1 MLDAH
6 VSVGVCSPYVVVSTK
21 IYRLSGEH
29 IPYRYGDVSS
39 EESRKFADALE
50 NAAPYMGTFIGH
62 PGMAGNT
69 NAVEGIIRRY
79 NVKPRNIQRILPD
92 WSGARTL
99 EMLQTIHAT
108 CDIRGTISGD
118 VVAGRCGCWE
128 LESARSCGKP
138 SGKPPDIPPPTS
150 E

>member
-1 MLDAH
+1 
-6 VSVGVCSPYVVVSTK
+6 
-21 IYRLSGEH
+21 
-29 IPYRYGDVSS
+29 
-39 EESRKFADALE
+39 
-50 NAAPYMGTFIGH
+50 
-62 PGMAGNT
+62 MAGNT
-69 NAVEGIIRRY
+69 NTIEDIIRRY

-118 VVAGRCGCWE
+118 VIAGQHGCW
-128 LESARSCGKP
+128 SIGPAQSH
-138 SGKPPDIPPPTS
+138 GKPPGIPPPTS

>member
-1 MLDAH
+1 MT
-6 VSVGVCSPYVVVSTK
+6 C
-21 IYRLSGEH
+21 
-29 IPYRYGDVSS
+29 
-39 EESRKFADALE
+39 
-50 NAAPYMGTFIGH
+50 
-62 PGMAGNT
+62 NT

-92 WSGARTL
+92 WSGVRTL
-99 EMLQTIHAT
+99 EILQTIHAT

-128 LESARSCGKP
+128 LERDQSH
-138 SGKPPDIPPPTS
+138 GKPPGIWPPIS